1 MTEVPA
7 DRLMELYRLAA
18 AEKDP
23 KKLMDLAEE
32 ITRVLDECEGKSAAS
47 CQDDDSENPKNTA

>member
-32 ITRVLDECEGKSAAS
+32 ITRVLDECEGKSARVV
-47 CQDDDSENPKNTA
+47 PG